1 MFTSWCQNFIDPF
14 NSSDSGAQA
23 SNCRSKKEKHIFWG
37 VNLPFFHPHAGVHVF
52 ISWIWGGNH
61 TANTTACVCLCVRT
75 MCAAL
80 VGQCSVQFRRE
91 QRRPRPGQSQYSGN
105 PRVFRS
111 PGPYLMGLSKK
122 KVALSRVFLSHCLP
136 LTLLFPSFSHAPP
149 PPSPT
154 QHPLK
159 PLCEW
164 MNSKCLLSNSAR
176 VPVCCTGFHRKQGEV
191 LRTHQALPC
200 DVW

>member
-1 MFTSWCQNFIDPF
+1 M
-14 NSSDSGAQA
+14 
-23 SNCRSKKEKHIFWG
+23 
-37 VNLPFFHPHAGVHVF
+37 
-52 ISWIWGGNH
+52 
-61 TANTTACVCLCVRT
+61 TACVCLCVRT

-80 VGQCSVQFRRE
+80 AGQCSVQFRRE

-149 PPSPT
+149 HPPQLNIPWSHFANEWIPSVYSATLPVSLYVAQDFIENREKSCRAIRHYLMTSDRSLENISLHVSPLFFVL
-154 QHPLK
+154 HP
-159 PLCEW
+159 CI
-164 MNSKCLLSNSAR
+164 SDFKCTPTILSTVN
-176 VPVCCTGFHRKQGEV
+176 
-191 LRTHQALPC
+191 
-200 DVW
+200 